1 MMQFKVN
8 FLTPVKIMRETINLM
23 ENGHIAV
30 IASVVALAHGGV
42 DVSTYTSS
50 KNALYSYVNS
60 FRQ

>member
-8 FLTPVKIMRETINLM
+8 FLTPVKIMRETVSLM